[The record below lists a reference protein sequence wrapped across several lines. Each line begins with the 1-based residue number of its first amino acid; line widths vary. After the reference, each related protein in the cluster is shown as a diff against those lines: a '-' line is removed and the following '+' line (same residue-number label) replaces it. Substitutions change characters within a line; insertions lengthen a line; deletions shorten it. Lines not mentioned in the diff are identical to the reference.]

1 MVGPV
6 GVGGRGALGSG
17 VWGGAASR
25 GRVGGFGGKTKAPN
39 RPNFWC
45 SLRVVL
51 KTLLLRTC
59 NSCDLALA
67 RQLVAFE
74 VQNAE
79 TTFLPV
85 PALRAFSVALD
96 GACGGKCA
104 VLEARVTPRAP
115 TGWRSQDRS
124 GAQRPSWA
132 VIGRCGSQGAGHCR
146 CWKSVWREACWGQGD
161 VADAPCAGSTALAC
175 RCQHDRRRL
184 AQARSLTAGP
194 DHGPPGP
201 DRGLGRPEP
210 SRQQAVGGLA
220 GDGLDRLENL
230 AGRPDAATA

>member
-1 MVGPV
+1 MGPV
-6 GVGGRGALGSG
+6 GVGGRDALGSG
-17 VWGGAASR
+17 LCGGAASR
-25 GRVGGFGGKTKAPN
+25 GRVGGCGGKTKAPK

-74 VQNAE
+74 VQKAE

-104 VLEARVTPRAP
+104 VLEARA
-115 TGWRSQDRS
+115 
-124 GAQRPSWA
+124 
-132 VIGRCGSQGAGHCR
+132 H
-146 CWKSVWREACWGQGD
+146 
-161 VADAPCAGSTALAC
+161 AGST
-175 RCQHDRRRL
+175 HTGHS
-184 AQARSLTAGP
+184 AR
-194 DHGPPGP
+194 
-201 DRGLGRPEP
+201 
-210 SRQQAVGGLA
+210 
-220 GDGLDRLENL
+220 
-230 AGRPDAATA
+230 AGRESDDAGVRGQGIAAAGTRYGAKHSGDMAM